1 MGLGNH
7 NENFFLPKGLAQ
19 TDETE
24 IPTLYDSFSALG
36 TISSLVITVPES
48 GFNIT
53 NAFKVV
59 LTGEWNLSVRNGALT
74 NFEVN
79 FLASPMDGRTPH
91 IHQITNFRP
100 YDNVDP
106 IGLTEDESISIEGI
120 ADIKLNG
127 MVVWEDAEISLSISK
142 GNIFSLDPDDE
153 DTENHFG
160 DQSVYGIVSRLF

>member
-24 IPTLYDSFSALG
+24 SPTLYDSFSALG

-74 NFEVN
+74 NFEVD
-79 FLASPMDGRTPH
+79 FLASPVDGSTPH
-91 IHQITNFRP
+91 IHQ
-100 YDNVDP
+100 
-106 IGLTEDESISIEGI
+106 L
-120 ADIKLNG
+120 
-127 MVVWEDAEISLSISK
+127 
-142 GNIFSLDPDDE
+142 
-153 DTENHFG
+153 
-160 DQSVYGIVSRLF
+160 